1 MEHIREEGRKMII
14 GIDIGGT
21 NVRYGAVDKDNN
33 VFDLIKRSSSEVFSG
48 GTESFV
54 DSVGSYI
61 RDNGIDAEAVSIGL
75 PSIID
80 RDKRKVLSTANISC
94 LQDVPLASMME
105 SYTGVPCFLNH
116 DVKNLLEYDI
126 DHFDIPVKDRE
137 IIGFYVG
144 TGFGTVFCIDGRFL
158 KGMNGGAGEMG
169 HMPYPGNERIC
180 GCGKKGCVETIAA
193 GRYLS
198 EIKDKYYKGESFSDL
213 FTRHSEDSIIINFI
227 ENMAF
232 PIATAVSIF
241 DPDCIV
247 LGGGV
252 IQTEGFPKK
261 VLEAKIRGM
270 VRSPL
275 PSETLV
281 FRYSPA
287 GQENGIIGAALY
299 ARKQLGL

>member
-1 MEHIREEGRKMII
+1 M
-14 GIDIGGT
+14 
-21 NVRYGAVDKDNN
+21 
-33 VFDLIKRSSSEVFSG
+33 
-48 GTESFV
+48 
-54 DSVGSYI
+54 
-61 RDNGIDAEAVSIGL
+61 
-75 PSIID
+75 
-80 RDKRKVLSTANISC
+80 
-94 LQDVPLASMME
+94 
-105 SYTGVPCFLNH
+105 
-116 DVKNLLEYDI
+116 
-126 DHFDIPVKDRE
+126 
-137 IIGFYVG
+137 
-144 TGFGTVFCIDGRFL
+144 
-158 KGMNGGAGEMG
+158 
-169 HMPYPGNERIC
+169 
-180 GCGKKGCVETIAA
+180 ETIAA

-213 FTRHSEDSIIINFI
+213 FTKHSEDSIIINFI

>member
-1 MEHIREEGRKMII
+1 MII

-105 SYTGVPCFLNH
+105 SYTGVPCFINH

-137 IIGFYVG
+137 IIGFYIG
-144 TGFGTVFCIDGRFL
+144 TGFGNTYF
-158 KGMNGGAGEMG
+158 K
-169 HMPYPGNERIC
+169 
-180 GCGKKGCVETIAA
+180 IAV
-193 GRYLS
+193 LS
-198 EIKDKYYKGESFSDL
+198 
-213 FTRHSEDSIIINFI
+213 
-227 ENMAF
+227 A
-232 PIATAVSIF
+232 
-241 DPDCIV
+241 C
-247 LGGGV
+247 
-252 IQTEGFPKK
+252 
-261 VLEAKIRGM
+261 
-270 VRSPL
+270 
-275 PSETLV
+275 
-281 FRYSPA
+281 
-287 GQENGIIGAALY
+287 
-299 ARKQLGL
+299 